1 MNMSQVE
8 QVKFAREAG
17 AVRRLH
23 THRVIGDA
31 DIAQHTFNAL
41 SLLRVLYPNARPALI
56 WALLIHDFPER
67 LTGDIPSPVK
77 WNCDFFDPTEYK
89 KCETAILNITGFN
102 IEELTDEED
111 MILKA
116 VDAIDFYMFCLDQ
129 EAMGNST
136 IKEPKATSAAY
147 IEDMSEVWPETIVT
161 FWDNLKKD
169 NWSMSPE
176 KEML

>member
-1 MNMSQVE
+1 MRLSQVE

-31 DIAQHTFNAL
+31 DVAQHTFNAL
-41 SLLRVLYPNARPALI
+41 SLLRVLYPEARPALF

-67 LTGDIPSPVK
+67 LTGDIPAPVK
-77 WNCDFFDPTEYK
+77 WNCDFFDPNEYE
-89 KCETAILNITGFN
+89 KCETAILKITGFK
-102 IEELTDEED
+102 IEELTIEEH

-116 VDAIDFYMFCLDQ
+116 VDSIDFYMFCLDQ

-136 IKEPKATSAAY
+136 LKEPKAAVASY
-147 IEDMSEVWPETIVT
+147 IEDMVEVWPGTIGI

-169 NWSMSPE
+169 NWSMSSE
-176 KEML
+176 KDIL